1 MSRLAQSLWNQSQLE
16 QDFPNPLQS
25 TGWTHWQ
32 ITSSF
37 RWQISTGHFCL
48 IPTNPR
54 PFRIARDQQRGH
66 LRWPNTWH
74 THTHTPSCDQQSIV
88 TVLSPHVLVY
98 LGMYTVYINIH
109 HIDRIFHEINHP
121 AIGVPPYVYSI
132 SGRKLRFF
140 SPDHSTVLAMSG
152 RSTCQEL
159 MAWDKLQTSPSSA

>member
-1 MSRLAQSLWNQSQLE
+1 MEPVSAGAR
-16 QDFPNPLQS
+16 FPESS

-66 LRWPNTWH
+66 LRWPSTWH
-74 THTHTPSCDQQSIV
+74 MAHAHTHTPSCDQQSIV
-88 TVLSPHVLVY
+88 TVLPPHVLVY
-98 LGMYTVYINIH
+98 LGMYTAVYTVYINIH

-121 AIGVPPYVYSI
+121 ALGVPPFLETPKSRIITSDQPKMKIFRSVSEE
-132 SGRKLRFF
+132 KLGHVHLFAADF
-140 SPDHSTVLAMSG
+140 G
-152 RSTCQEL
+152 
-159 MAWDKLQTSPSSA
+159 